1 MRSRPV
7 LCSVRNNDDSV
18 GAERVLRQAT
28 TTFPVDP
35 ESLMLYA
42 TAAERQRHV
51 AAAREALIQYG
62 VLTADKS
69 DVAGR
74 EAHIASL
81 SLRLNEP
88 DVAIAWLQRAQLANP
103 NDPRLASALADARA
117 QQERKDRKARKEP

>member
-1 MRSRPV
+1 M
-7 LCSVRNNDDSV
+7 
-18 GAERVLRQAT
+18 
-28 TTFPVDP
+28 
-35 ESLMLYA
+35 
-42 TAAERQRHV
+42 
-51 AAAREALIQYG
+51 AAARDALIQYG